1 MMVGG
6 LIIGGPGS
14 DDPGR
19 LRARNATLRNI
30 LLMAFGVKY
39 FQLSGPDSLETHWD
53 IEATIPQGATAEQV
67 HEMLRALLE
76 DRFHLKVRRETKMIS
91 GYNLVLARNGLKLK
105 NSIDASL
112 QSTQT
117 GIANSGSGPA
127 GSLFSPPAQDGGR
140 VMQGRAVS
148 LAGLTNMLQTWVG
161 GQPVIDETGLTG
173 RYDLRIEFSPADVG
187 ANSAFPSLFTA
198 IENLGLKL
206 EPAKIPLE
214 MVTVE
219 HIDSMPTGN

>member
-1 MMVGG
+1 
-6 LIIGGPGS
+6 
-14 DDPGR
+14 
-19 LRARNATLRNI
+19 
-30 LLMAFGVKY
+30 
-39 FQLSGPDSLETHWD
+39 
-53 IEATIPQGATAEQV
+53 
-67 HEMLRALLE
+67 
-76 DRFHLKVRRETKMIS
+76 MIS